1 MAKAKITKKSLT
13 EELKAHGFMLSPCI
27 TSCNAGDLRVYRES
41 GKGYYATINF
51 VGGKLKF
58 NGQVY
63 DSVDAM
69 LEAIEEYNNTLE
81 FDPDTYNPDYDMNC
95 VTDMRSIE
103 TLKKCG
109 YDMDGYG
116 YSGRMKFTTQG
127 VLGVKYPVVNGEYL
141 NISDSS
147 FIVMYDKNDSD
158 SDKAKKTKSFIGAM
172 YAANLAH
179 IANKLAD
186 MGALD
191 TLDSVPIKTMDIK
204 TLQVTETEGIDAI
217 ISILEN
223 SLSRMKK
230 HKKSKKN

>member
-13 EELKAHGFMLSPCI
+13 EELKAHGFILSPCI

-58 NGQVY
+58 NDQTY

-69 LEAIEEYNNTLE
+69 LEAIEEYNKTLE
-81 FDPDTYNPDYDMNC
+81 FSPDTYNPDYDMNC
-95 VTDMRSIE
+95 VADLRSIE
-103 TLKKCG
+103 TLDKCG
-109 YDMDGYG
+109 YNMNGYG
-116 YSGRMKFTTQG
+116 YNGEMKFTTEG
-127 VLGVKYPVVNGEYL
+127 VLGVKFPVVNGNYL

-191 TLDSVPIKTMDIK
+191 TLDSVPIKTMNIK
-204 TLQVTETEGIDAI
+204 TLEVTEREGIDAI